1 MATFS
6 KEYLST
12 STLGEP
18 TLMTSTTAGSPTPIH
33 VTGTSGTGE
42 DELWLYA
49 SNSHSA
55 DVEMILFF
63 GYATGSV
70 PTAPADTLYQTI
82 TTKAGMT
89 LVIPGLVVTG
99 SGSATTSVSAYD
111 VTGSVINVW
120 GYVNRI
126 TVS

>member
-18 TLMTSTTAGSPTPIH
+18 TLMTSTTAGSPTPIY
-33 VTGTSGTGE
+33 VTGTSGTVE

-49 SNSHSA
+49 ANSHSA

-99 SGSATTSVSAYD
+99 SGSATPSVSAYD

>member
-1 MATFS
+1 MATYS

-18 TLMTSTTAGSPTPIH
+18 TLMISTTAGSPTPIH
-33 VTGTSGTGE
+33 ATGTSATVE

-55 DVEMILFF
+55 DVELVLFF

-99 SGSATTSVSAYD
+99 SGSATTSVAAYD
-111 VTGSVINVW
+111 ATGSVINIW

>member
-33 VTGTSGTGE
+33 VTGTSGTVE

>member
-33 VTGTSGTGE
+33 VTGTSGTVE

-70 PTAPADTLYQTI
+70 PTAPADTLYQMI

>member
-1 MATFS
+1 MATYS

-18 TLMTSTTAGSPTPIH
+18 TLMTSTSAGSPTPIH
-33 VTGTSGTGE
+33 VTGTSATVE

-49 SNSHSA
+49 STSHSA
-55 DVEMILFF
+55 AVELILFF

-70 PTAPADTLYQTI
+70 PTAPASTVYQTI

-89 LVIPGLVVTG
+89 LVIPGLVMTG
-99 SGSATTSVSAYD
+99 SGSVTTSVSAYD